1 MIGYSIIRSF
11 PYHARFAT
19 SNCSKIVV
27 GCYHCRYHLRL
38 SCSNFL
44 FWVSS
49 LSTVAS
55 LFFCHW
61 ISLYTLLFLL
71 FLLWQETCVEQVLLS
86 LLHTFRLGVVSKI
99 CVKQMLLLLLRE
111 RGGDFAKDESATNAF
126 SGGNVSPMI
135 LRNRRVFFFS
145 RYLRGPSRFSFRVWR
160 SLFFVVKPETHGG
173 FVIAVN
179 GLRMD
184 VWPWFLGFLGR
195 RFCSLCRLWIPSLR
209 PSYARSG
216 FRLEVVRN
224 SCKVL
229 ARLGIL
235 DPESVIQNPD
245 YIKKLTSV
253 SSSVEDWLAILW
265 LPPLDCPINRTFV
278 ENDFRLFL
286 SA

>member
-1 MIGYSIIRSF
+1 MLKFLILG
-11 PYHARFAT
+11 
-19 SNCSKIVV
+19 VV
-27 GCYHCRYHLRL
+27 LIDGRL
-38 SCSNFL
+38 SLFLSLNF
-44 FWVSS
+44 S
-49 LSTVAS
+49 
-55 LFFCHW
+55 
-61 ISLYTLLFLL
+61 IYLLFLL

-111 RGGDFAKDESATNAF
+111 RGGDFAKTNPRQCFFWRQCISDDPSQSACF
-126 SGGNVSPMI
+126 LFLSISP
-135 LRNRRVFFFS
+135 
-145 RYLRGPSRFSFRVWR
+145 R
-160 SLFFVVKPETHGG
+160 SVKVLFQSLTQPL
-173 FVIAVN
+173 IAVN

-209 PSYARSG
+209 PSYIRSG